1 VINTVQAK
9 EATMKLSEIKMNEIE
24 TRSYREYFRGV
35 RFYDNVDEYSL
46 VSENSLSV
54 DEMQKVLED
63 AGAYLWG
70 AITYIKKRM
79 TYTGGQVLYRHI
91 VKAAMSPN

>member
-1 VINTVQAK
+1 
-9 EATMKLSEIKMNEIE
+9 MKLCKIKMNEIE
-24 TRSYREYFRGV
+24 SRSYREYFGSG

-54 DEMQKVLED
+54 DEMRKILEN
-63 AGAYLWG
+63 AGTSLWG
-70 AITYIKKRM
+70 ALTYIKKRM
-79 TYTGGQVLYRHI
+79 TYKGGQVVYRHI